1 MTPVQDV
8 ARVVVDGLAIAHTLE
23 GPADAPVV
31 TLSHPLGAT
40 LHLWDAQAARLAR
53 RFRVLRYD
61 TRGHG
66 QSAVPPG
73 PYTVDQMAV
82 DLRGLLDALGI
93 ERTHVVGL
101 SMGGLV
107 GMAVAL
113 AFPQR
118 VRSLALCDTTACY
131 GPALRPMWEDRI
143 RTAET
148 AGMTDVLIDRTMEI
162 WFTPAFRERERATVD
177 RVRAMLRTTD
187 PAGYAAAIRAI
198 GFVDLTERLG
208 AIHCPT
214 LVVVG
219 EQDPGTTPAMA
230 RTIHERIAGSRL
242 LVLPDAMH
250 CSPVEQADLFDRALQ
265 EFLAGAS
272 ERATG
277 GA

>member
-1 MTPVQDV
+1 MAPTAV
-8 ARVVVDGLAIAHTLE
+8 ARTVVDGVVVAHTLE
-23 GPADAPVV
+23 GPAGTPVV

-40 LHLWDAQAARLAR
+40 LGLWGALAARLVP

-66 QSAVPPG
+66 ASGVPPG
-73 PYTVDQMAV
+73 PYTVEQMAA

-93 ERTHVVGL
+93 ERTHFVGL

-107 GMAVAL
+107 GMAAAL

-118 VRSLALCDTTACY
+118 IRGLVLCDTTACY
-131 GPALRPMWEDRI
+131 GPALQPMWEDRI
-143 RTAET
+143 RVAET
-148 AGMTDVLIDRTMEI
+148 TGMTETLIEKTMEI

-177 RVRAMLRTTD
+177 RVRAMLRATD

-198 GFVDLTERLG
+198 GFVDLTARIG
-208 AIHCPT
+208 AIRCPT

-230 RTIHERIAGSRL
+230 RTIHERITGSQL
-242 LVLPDAMH
+242 LILPGAMH
-250 CSPVEQADLFDRALQ
+250 CSPVEQADAFERALQ
-265 EFLAGAS
+265 AFLAGA
-272 ERATG
+272 G
-277 GA
+277 